1 MTTRIVRT
9 GVSSGNV
16 MRGAIVG
23 LVGGL
28 LAAGAMSVV
37 HRILSDLDP
46 KAEAPSPKPEDP
58 TVQVARAATGLAGYP
73 LAERQ
78 KPSAGA
84 VVHYAFG
91 AVVGAVYGAVAEIAP
106 MVTTAFG
113 VPFGIGVWLG
123 AHIVAVPAMGLS
135 DPPTRQPVGKETE
148 EFGLHVVYGAVTEI
162 VRRKLWRSLDGSCS
176 VWSSESSRSS

>member
-1 MTTRIVRT
+1 MTTGIVST

-16 MRGAIVG
+16 ARGAIVG

-28 LAAGAMSVV
+28 LAAGAMSLA
-37 HRILSDLDP
+37 HRVLSDLDP
-46 KAEAPSPKPEDP
+46 KAEGPSPKPEDP
-58 TVQVARAATGLAGYP
+58 TVKVACAATSLAGYT
-73 LAERQ
+73 LAEHQ
-78 KPSAGA
+78 KPRAGA

-123 AHIVAVPAMGLS
+123 AHVVAAPAMGLS
-135 DPPTRQPVGKETE
+135 DPPTRQPVGKEAE

-162 VRRKLWRSLDGSCS
+162 VRRKLWPSLAGSCS
-176 VWSSESSRSS
+176 AWSSESSRSS